1 MMQQSDSE
9 RRRSRRATIYMPV
22 NCFQDSAG
30 RGLTGRTVDVGPGG
44 VRLMIDDV
52 SGLTIGED
60 VYIRID
66 TISGDGFVNVR
77 GEIRWIK
84 PGDSYSHEVGLKL
97 IGMELDD
104 WDRWMDLLPH

>member
-1 MMQQSDSE
+1 MTQQTDSE

-22 NCFQDSAG
+22 SCFQNSTD
-30 RGLTGRTVDVGPGG
+30 RRVTGRTVDVASGG
-44 VRLMIDDV
+44 MRLMIDDV
-52 SGLTIGED
+52 SSLTIGET

-84 PGDSYSHEVGLKL
+84 PGDSNGHEVGLKL
-97 IGMELDD
+97 AGMDLDD